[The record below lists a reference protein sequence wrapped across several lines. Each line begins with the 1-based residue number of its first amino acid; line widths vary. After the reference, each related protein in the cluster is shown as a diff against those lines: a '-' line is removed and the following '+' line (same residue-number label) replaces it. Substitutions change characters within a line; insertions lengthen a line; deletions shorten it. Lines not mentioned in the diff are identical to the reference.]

1 MKKNKELQVPKKKWK
16 GLAARKRKGGVEGW
30 VERAEMDV
38 GVLRAREHG
47 YGKYRLVLELISNS
61 EF

>member
-1 MKKNKELQVPKKKWK
+1 MPRKKWK
-16 GLAARKRKGGVEGW
+16 GPAARKRKGGVEGW

-47 YGKYRLVLELISNS
+47 YGKIPIGIRIN
-61 EF
+61 F